1 MDTLT
6 DIDAL
11 IDLDRRAIALAGLV
25 AGMTAAE
32 LTARGM
38 EADRAEQFVTV
49 ATTFY
54 GPTSHSAYQ
63 RRCRDKAL
71 ENGHRL
77 DTLAY
82 IARASRTITDPT
94 ERWRFREALCA
105 TSGDG
110 AEVRRQARA
119 LKRTPTPPP
128 AHGYRVARYAD
139 GTMRL
144 SFVGPSA
151 QLQDVVDSMEAD
163 AQSDSLF
170 DATAWLLSRKP
181 VAETTAVANVVL
193 TVTDYFRI
201 LTGDG
206 DDIRVEMSNGAVLT
220 GAELLERKL
229 QGNGYITLVSP
240 MEGPLNTYRARFAHD
255 KHRRMIDTDGARC
268 CWPDCRAPA
277 AKAQAHHIHE
287 YRDGGETHA
296 GNLCWLCSFHN
307 GVNGLPQFGRV
318 ERRAGR
324 IVWISPGGHV
334 VPTGRAYSAV
344 DGEPPPT
351 SP

>member
-1 MDTLT
+1 M
-6 DIDAL
+6 
-11 IDLDRRAIALAGLV
+11 
-25 AGMTAAE
+25 
-32 LTARGM
+32 
-38 EADRAEQFVTV
+38 
-49 ATTFY
+49 
-54 GPTSHSAYQ
+54 
-63 RRCRDKAL
+63 
-71 ENGHRL
+71 
-77 DTLAY
+77 
-82 IARASRTITDPT
+82 
-94 ERWRFREALCA
+94 
-105 TSGDG
+105 
-110 AEVRRQARA
+110 
-119 LKRTPTPPP
+119 
-128 AHGYRVARYAD
+128 
-139 GTMRL
+139 
-144 SFVGPSA
+144 
-151 QLQDVVDSMEAD
+151 
-163 AQSDSLF
+163 
-170 DATAWLLSRKP
+170 
-181 VAETTAVANVVL
+181 L
-193 TVTDYFRI
+193 TVTDYVRI

>member
-1 MDTLT
+1 MVVVDTLT

-49 ATTFY
+49 ATTFH

-94 ERWRFREALCA
+94 ERWQFREALCA

-128 AHGYRVARYAD
+128 AHGY
-139 GTMRL
+139 L
-144 SFVGPSA
+144 S
-151 QLQDVVDSMEAD
+151 L
-163 AQSDSLF
+163 
-170 DATAWLLSRKP
+170 
-181 VAETTAVANVVL
+181 
-193 TVTDYFRI
+193 I
-201 LTGDG
+201 
-206 DDIRVEMSNGAVLT
+206 
-220 GAELLERKL
+220 
-229 QGNGYITLVSP
+229 
-240 MEGPLNTYRARFAHD
+240 
-255 KHRRMIDTDGARC
+255 
-268 CWPDCRAPA
+268 
-277 AKAQAHHIHE
+277 HI
-287 YRDGGETHA
+287 
-296 GNLCWLCSFHN
+296 
-307 GVNGLPQFGRV
+307 
-318 ERRAGR
+318 
-324 IVWISPGGHV
+324 
-334 VPTGRAYSAV
+334 
-344 DGEPPPT
+344 
-351 SP
+351 